1 MRTARLEAGFETHS
15 KLAKAMHTSRPAISR
30 AESPNQAV
38 PSEALLIAWAKAC
51 GVPVEEFTEI
61 VARAKSGTP
70 EWFGPYLSAEQAAT
84 RLRFWEPNLVP
95 GLLQTKA
102 YTRAYEKSDEV
113 VRMRLERQQVIG
125 NARITAVIDHRVLAH
140 AIGSA
145 EIMSEQCGHLGEL
158 AESEKITFHVMPE
171 GVNTGLGGALAIA
184 SHRNLVTVSMSTTT
198 RDITSTAADMV
209 EEAQTA
215 FDAILGLALAP
226 VPSLEYL
233 RSQEERWKE
242 QT

>member
-1 MRTARLEAGFETHS
+1 MI
-15 KLAKAMHTSRPAISR
+15 TSRPAISR
-30 AESPNQAV
+30 AESANQPV
-38 PSEALLIAWAKAC
+38 PSEALLAAWARAC

-61 VARAKSGTP
+61 VQRAKSGTP
-70 EWFGPYLSAEQAAT
+70 EWFVPYLSAEQAAT

-102 YTRAYEKSDEV
+102 YTRAYEKSDDV
-113 VRMRLERQQVIG
+113 VRIRLERQQVIG
-125 NARITAVIDHRVLAH
+125 KARITAVVDHRVLTH

-145 EIMSEQCGHLGEL
+145 EIMSEQCAHLGEL
-158 AESEKITFHVMPE
+158 AESEKITLHVMPE
-171 GVNTGLGGALAIA
+171 GANTGLGGALAMA
-184 SHRNLVTVSMSTTT
+184 SHKGLVTVSMSTTT

-215 FDAILGLALAP
+215 FDAILGIALAP

-233 RSQEERWKE
+233 RSQEERWKS
-242 QT
+242 QI